1 MSKHFERGLRY
12 RRNTLATA
20 LAVGLGLTGVAY
32 GQATTGSV
40 YGTAPVAA
48 GETVRIVNNQTGL
61 TREVAVDSAGR
72 FSANQLPVGD
82 YTVSLMQG
90 GNVVA
95 SRDHVSV
102 SVSGGAQVPFAAAEA
117 GKNVQNLSSVTVTAN
132 SLPAIDV
139 SSTRQSSVIT
149 SEQLKQLPLAH
160 NAESIAVMA
169 PGVAGGNAS
178 LGTGPAGTPLISFGG
193 DSTAEN
199 AYYINGFNTT
209 DPVGNAGGIALPYF
223 AIAEQQTI
231 TSGYGAEYGRSTGGV
246 ISQIGHR
253 GGNDFHAGVYVTWA
267 PSWAQSG
274 YDNIYYANPASTTP
288 GQQVGDIFVNRRQN
302 EDWST
307 VYDAYLSGPLIKD
320 KLFFYIDAEMN
331 RREGQGIASSTTA
344 GAITS
349 ATVGRNG
356 WNEYQYKIPRWLAKI
371 DWNITDDHHIELTGA
386 SDKTEYTSKT
396 YGFSYATL
404 GHGQTQNGGVY
415 TKDGGDLYVGKYTG
429 YITDNFTVSAL
440 YGQQRLDHIQLPYQ
454 YNPNCPLISI
464 STAQA
469 RAPGLAYGGC
479 QTTSSAVRVPGAND
493 ETNGW
498 RLDLEYRLGD
508 HDIRFGADRQE
519 AKSFTGTSLPG
530 GYSWTYNFQNNPG
543 QAIDAGH
550 GVGSPAAA
558 GGLGTQGYYVTRTY
572 TTTSAKVK
580 TVQESQYIDDHW
592 QLTDRW
598 MIYAGLR
605 NEQFKNY
612 NGNNE
617 VYAKQRH
624 QLAPRLGVSWDVNG
638 DSTLKI
644 YANAGRYHLAMPNN
658 VAVRAASGSLGTS
671 EYFSYTGIDPTPGA
685 PTGLVSVPVNQAA
698 GYTCNGTNAVSAN
711 LECGIAPDP
720 RTVAAKGLKS
730 HYQDEYI
737 AGLDQALTPS
747 LNWGVKLT
755 WRQLRSAIDDTCTP
769 ALGGACFLFN
779 PGTGNTFLQEQDDGS
794 FVAVH
799 YSKDA
804 LRLPDLKRKYYAVD
818 LYLEHPFSD
827 KWYGRIDYTWSRSY
841 GNTEG
846 QLASDLDIGN
856 GGQADVSVTQDWD
869 LPQLMVGANGK
880 LPNNRTHQIKAFGY
894 YQLNDDWRFGANLNI
909 ASGRPKNC
917 TSFYPTAD
925 AGLYNGSFYYWCGL
939 PGTPGYTRSP
949 RGSAG
954 NTPWTYIVNLNAA
967 YTPSWLDKN
976 LTFQVDV
983 LNVFNKQ
990 TPTSYN
996 PRYAQS
1002 RSTVNPLY
1010 DRELN
1015 FTDPR
1020 TVRFTARYDF

>member
-1 MSKHFERGLRY
+1 MNLRNY
-12 RRNTLATA
+12 RTAALGRRTA
-20 LAVGLGLTGVAY
+20 LAVAIGLGTVA
-32 GQATTGSV
+32 GAAMAQSNVTGSIFGQV
-40 YGTAPVAA
+40 NPQQGN
-48 GETVRIVNNQTGL
+48 TVTISNPDTGFARSI
-61 TREVAVDSAGR
+61 TVDASGRYR
-72 FSANQLPVGD
+72 FSSLPPGSYKVTLENNGAV
-82 YTVSLMQG
+82 VSQRDNVSVTISG
-90 GNVVA
+90 GSEVSFGSAA
-95 SRDHVSV
+95 SATEASTLEGVSV
-102 SVSGGAQVPFAAAEA
+102 SA
-117 GKNVQNLSSVTVTAN
+117 TAMP
-132 SLPAIDV
+132 SIDV
-139 SSTRQSSVIT
+139 SSVDTRTVIT
-149 SEQLKQLPLAH
+149 AEQLNKLPITRDVLA
-160 NAESIAVMA
+160 AALLA
-169 PGVAGGNAS
+169 PGVIGNSSYKDA
-178 LGTGPAGTPLISFGG
+178 LGNPVPSFGG
-193 DSTAEN
+193 SASSEN
-199 AYYINGFNTT
+199 AYFINGYAVTNPLTSIGLT
-209 DPVGNAGGIALPYF
+209 QLPF
-223 AIAEQQTI
+223 DAIDQQQVLTG
-231 TSGYGAEYGRSTGGV
+231 GYGAEFGRSTGGV
-246 ISQIGHR
+246 INIVTKR
-253 GGNDFHAGVYVTWA
+253 GTNEWHGGVYTIWE
-267 PSWAQSG
+267 PSGTRASPRNNNYPDTG
-274 YDNIYYANPASTTP
+274 FYPTTDGTIYQYTKKNNYWRSTIGAYA
-288 GQQVGDIFVNRRQN
+288 
-302 EDWST
+302 
-307 VYDAYLSGPLIKD
+307 SGPLIKD

-344 GAITS
+344 GAITA

-371 DWNITDDHHIELTGA
+371 DWNITDDHHIELTGV
-386 SDKTEYTSKT
+386 SDKSEYTSKT

-464 STAQA
+464 ATAQA
-469 RAPGLAYGGC
+469 RAPGLSYGGC
-479 QTTSSAVRVPGAND
+479 QTTSAAVRVPGAND

-558 GGLGTQGYYVTRTY
+558 GGLGTQGYYVTRAY

-671 EYFSYTGIDPTPGA
+671 EYFSYTGIDPTTGA

-804 LRLPDLKRKYYAVD
+804 LQLPDLKRKYYAVD

-846 QLASDLDIGN
+846 QLASDLDTGN

-894 YQLNDDWRFGANLNI
+894 YQLSDDWRFGANLNI

-939 PGTPGYTRSP
+939 PGTPGYERSP

>member
-1 MSKHFERGLRY
+1 MNLRNY
-12 RRNTLATA
+12 RAAALGRRTA
-20 LAVGLGLTGVAY
+20 LAIAIGLGTVA
-32 GQATTGSV
+32 GAAMAQSNVTGSIFGQV
-40 YGTAPVAA
+40 NPQQGTTVTIANPDTGFTRSVPVDAN
-48 GETVRIVNNQTGL
+48 GRY
-61 TREVAVDSAGR
+61 R
-72 FSANQLPVGD
+72 FSSLPPGNYKVTLENNGAV
-82 YTVSLMQG
+82 VSQRDNVSVTISG
-90 GNVVA
+90 GSEVSFGSAA
-95 SRDHVSV
+95 SASEASTLEGVSV
-102 SVSGGAQVPFAAAEA
+102 SA
-117 GKNVQNLSSVTVTAN
+117 TAMP
-132 SLPAIDV
+132 SIDV
-139 SSTRQSSVIT
+139 SSVDTRTVIT
-149 SEQLKQLPLAH
+149 AEQLNKLPITRDVLA
-160 NAESIAVMA
+160 AALLA
-169 PGVAGGNAS
+169 PGVIGNSSYKDA
-178 LGTGPAGTPLISFGG
+178 LGNPVPSFGG
-193 DSTAEN
+193 SASSEN
-199 AYYINGFNTT
+199 AYFINGYAVTNPLTSIGLT
-209 DPVGNAGGIALPYF
+209 QLPF
-223 AIAEQQTI
+223 DAIDQQQVLTG
-231 TSGYGAEYGRSTGGV
+231 GYGAEFGRSTGGV
-246 ISQIGHR
+246 INIVTKR
-253 GGNDFHAGVYVTWA
+253 GTNEWHGGVYTIWE
-267 PSWAQSG
+267 PSGTRASPRNNNYPDTG
-274 YDNIYYANPASTTP
+274 FYPATDGTIYQYTKKNSYWRSTIGAYA
-288 GQQVGDIFVNRRQN
+288 
-302 EDWST
+302 
-307 VYDAYLSGPLIKD
+307 SGPLIKD

-671 EYFSYTGIDPTPGA
+671 EYFSYTGIDPTTGA

>member
-1 MSKHFERGLRY
+1 MNLRNY
-12 RRNTLATA
+12 RTAALGRRTA
-20 LAVGLGLTGVAY
+20 LAVAIGLGTVA
-32 GQATTGSV
+32 GAAMAQSNVTGSIFGQV
-40 YGTAPVAA
+40 NPQQGN
-48 GETVRIVNNQTGL
+48 TVTISNPDTGFARSI
-61 TREVAVDSAGR
+61 TVDANGRYR
-72 FSANQLPVGD
+72 FSSLPPGSYKVTLENNGAV
-82 YTVSLMQG
+82 VSQRDNVSVTISG
-90 GNVVA
+90 GSEVSFGSAA
-95 SRDHVSV
+95 SATEASTLEGVSV
-102 SVSGGAQVPFAAAEA
+102 SA
-117 GKNVQNLSSVTVTAN
+117 TAMP
-132 SLPAIDV
+132 SIDV
-139 SSTRQSSVIT
+139 SSVDTRTVIT
-149 SEQLKQLPLAH
+149 AEQLNKLPITRDVLA
-160 NAESIAVMA
+160 AALLA
-169 PGVAGGNAS
+169 PGVIGNSSYKDA
-178 LGTGPAGTPLISFGG
+178 LGNPVPSFGG
-193 DSTAEN
+193 SASSEN
-199 AYYINGFNTT
+199 AYFINGYAVTNPLTSIGLT
-209 DPVGNAGGIALPYF
+209 QLPF
-223 AIAEQQTI
+223 DAIDQQQVLTG
-231 TSGYGAEYGRSTGGV
+231 GYGAEFGRSTGGV
-246 ISQIGHR
+246 INIVTKR
-253 GGNDFHAGVYVTWA
+253 GTNEWHGGVYTIWE
-267 PSWAQSG
+267 PSGTRASPRNNNYPDTG
-274 YDNIYYANPASTTP
+274 FYPTTDGTIYQYTKKNNYWRSTIGAYA
-288 GQQVGDIFVNRRQN
+288 
-302 EDWST
+302 
-307 VYDAYLSGPLIKD
+307 SGPLIKD

-371 DWNITDDHHIELTGA
+371 DWNITDDHHIELTGV
-386 SDKTEYTSKT
+386 SDKSEYTSKT

-464 STAQA
+464 ATAQA
-469 RAPGLAYGGC
+469 RAPGLSYGGC
-479 QTTSSAVRVPGAND
+479 QTTSAAVRVPGAND

-558 GGLGTQGYYVTRTY
+558 GGLGTQGYYVTRAY

-671 EYFSYTGIDPTPGA
+671 EYFSYTGIDPTTGA

-804 LRLPDLKRKYYAVD
+804 LQLPDLKRKYYAVD

-846 QLASDLDIGN
+846 QLASDLDTGN

-894 YQLNDDWRFGANLNI
+894 YQFSDDWRFGANLNI

-939 PGTPGYTRSP
+939 PGTPGYARSP

-954 NTPWTYIVNLNAA
+954 NTPWTYVVNLNAA

-983 LNVFNKQ
+983 LNVLNKQ

>member
-1 MSKHFERGLRY
+1 MNLFSNRTAALG
-12 RRNTLATA
+12 RRTA
-20 LAVGLGLTGVAY
+20 LAMAIGLGTASGAVMA
-32 GQATTGSV
+32 QSNVTGSIFGQV
-40 YGTAPVAA
+40 SPQQGTKVTISNPD
-48 GETVRIVNNQTGL
+48 TGFA
-61 TREVAVDSAGR
+61 RSVPVDSNGRYR
-72 FSANQLPVGD
+72 FSSLPPGNYKVTLENNGAV
-82 YTVSLMQG
+82 VST
-90 GNVVA
+90 
-95 SRDHVSV
+95 RDNVSV
-102 SVSGGAQVPFAAAEA
+102 TISSGSEVSFGSAASAAEA
-117 GKNVQNLSSVTVTAN
+117 STLEGVSVTAAAMP
-132 SLPAIDV
+132 SIDV
-139 SSTRQSSVIT
+139 SSVDTRTVIT
-149 SEQLKQLPLAH
+149 AEQLNKLPITRDVLA
-160 NAESIAVMA
+160 AALLA
-169 PGVAGGNAS
+169 PGVIGNSSYKDA
-178 LGTGPAGTPLISFGG
+178 LGNPVPSFGG
-193 DSTAEN
+193 SASSEN
-199 AYYINGFNTT
+199 AYFINGYAVTNPLTSIGLT
-209 DPVGNAGGIALPYF
+209 QLPF
-223 AIAEQQTI
+223 DAIDQQQVLTG
-231 TSGYGAEYGRSTGGV
+231 GYGAEFGRSTGGV
-246 ISQIGHR
+246 INIVTKR
-253 GGNDFHAGVYVTWA
+253 GTNEWHGGVYTIWE
-267 PSWAQSG
+267 PSGTRASPRNNNYPNTG
-274 YDNIYYANPASTTP
+274 FYPTTDGTIYQYTKKNTYWRSTIGAYA
-288 GQQVGDIFVNRRQN
+288 
-302 EDWST
+302 
-307 VYDAYLSGPLIKD
+307 SGPLIKD

-386 SDKTEYTSKT
+386 SDKAEYTSKT
-396 YGFSYATL
+396 YGFSYADL

-454 YNPNCPLISI
+454 YNPNCPLINI
-464 STAQA
+464 ATAQA

-479 QTTSSAVRVPGAND
+479 QTTSTSVRVPGAND

-530 GYSWTYNFQNNPG
+530 GYSWTYNYQNNPG

-671 EYFSYTGIDPTPGA
+671 EYFSYTGVDPTTGA

-698 GYTCNGTNAVSAN
+698 GYTCNGSNAVSAN

-737 AGLDQALTPS
+737 AGLDHALTPE

-779 PGTGNTFLQEQDDGS
+779 PGTGNTFLQQQEDGS

-804 LRLPDLKRKYYAVD
+804 LQLPDLKRKYYAVD
-818 LYLEHPFSD
+818 LYLEHPFSE

-846 QLASDLDIGN
+846 QLASDLDTGN

-939 PGTPGYTRSP
+939 PGTAGYKRSP

-954 NTPWTYIVNLNAA
+954 STPWTYIVNLNAA

-990 TPTSYN
+990 TPTAYN

-1002 RSTVNPLY
+1002 RSTVSPLY

-1015 FTDPR
+1015 YTDPR